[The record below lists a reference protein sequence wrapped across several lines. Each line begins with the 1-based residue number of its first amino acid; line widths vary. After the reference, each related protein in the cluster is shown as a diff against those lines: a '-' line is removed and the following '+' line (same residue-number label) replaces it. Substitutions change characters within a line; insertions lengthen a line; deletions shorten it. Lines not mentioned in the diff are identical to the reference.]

1 MATDDSVPELEDIL
15 EKNFSEMKI
24 GEEHFNL
31 PSKELKEDIEEKKKI
46 IYQEKYSSESQTGTI
61 VVKPIKATKEIIDT
75 PIEVKDEEEDNE
87 VEVVQEE
94 TVSILDKPSSSV
106 GDDFDV
112 MDPSLESLFDLI
124 FNVGILDPL
133 FLGQSCICDKNV
145 ARVRANSCPP

>member
-1 MATDDSVPELEDIL
+1 
-15 EKNFSEMKI
+15 MKI

-75 PIEVKDEEEDNE
+75 PIEVKDEEENNE

-112 MDPSLESLFDLI
+112 
-124 FNVGILDPL
+124 GW
-133 FLGQSCICDKNV
+133 
-145 ARVRANSCPP
+145 